1 MFKLNLILFLSLL
14 CLCGVS
20 NAQHWDMTE
29 QQSYHNSVV
38 QVQGGGIA
46 GSGTVV
52 KFIRDDGD
60 NYIGLVLTASHCIR
74 SANTEMTILF
84 KNGKSSTGGKVV
96 HNSKFQFDRFND
108 IALIEAVIPDEV
120 PVMEVSNEPIKYG
133 DKVEMAGY
141 ATGKLRHWNAVYGGL
156 TINGKG
162 HIVYSWAIQGDSGGP
177 IIYKGKVVGVICF
190 GNAVA
195 KYNERY
201 IVSPING
208 TSVIKIQNDLK
219 KYTGVSFQV
228 CNL

>member
-1 MFKLNLILFLSLL
+1 MFRNVLLVAFVLSF
-14 CLCGVS
+14 CGS
-20 NAQHWDMTE
+20 AEAQHWDITPE
-29 QQSYHNSVV
+29 QSYHNSIV
-38 QVQGGGIA
+38 QVQGDGIA

-74 SANTEMTILF
+74 SANTEMTIRF

-96 HNSKFQFDRFND
+96 HNSNFRFDQCND
-108 IALIEAVIPDEV
+108 IALIQAVIPDEV

-141 ATGKLRHWNAVYGGL
+141 ATGELRHWEAAYGGL

-177 IIYKGKVVGVICF
+177 IIHKGKIVGVICF

-195 KYNERY
+195 KFNERY

-208 TSVIKIQNDLK
+208 TSIIKIKNFFPDLDK
-219 KYTGVSFQV
+219 V
-228 CNL
+228 CLK